1 MSYLNCARPFVDA
14 LRAYFEQF
22 APVESVLIVK
32 TTSGI
37 SRGFGFV
44 SFYDS
49 EIVPKLFQ
57 NIHVLDQ
64 CQVRLLKL
72 NIPIANLL

>member
-1 MSYLNCARPFVDA
+1 MLSLCFPHLLDA
-14 LRAYFEQF
+14 LRAYFEKL

-32 TTSGI
+32 TPSGT

-44 SFYDS
+44 TFYDS

-64 CQVRLLKL
+64 CQVIIERLQ
-72 NIPIANLL
+72 